1 MHQLPQQPF
10 DTQTITLDPGIPDQ
24 LQHQSRLLFLLIWQH
39 LQPMMTML
47 QSANELQH
55 WKKPKQLHHQRDPSV
70 ATDYYIQST
79 EQEPMSGQAEVKRL

>member
-1 MHQLPQQPF
+1 
-10 DTQTITLDPGIPDQ
+10 
-24 LQHQSRLLFLLIWQH
+24 
-39 LQPMMTML
+39 MMTML